1 MNDALWLIPW
11 MIQMS
16 KYALYYSHLM
26 THKHALPRWQSEERF
41 HQGMHNFPFKTDK
54 EFQLAIFLDEDRFRV
69 AKDGNHLLN
78 YSFKS
83 VQSTQLRVS
92 SSHPIYEKLTG
103 FKIFAKNGLDIIVS
117 YVDYFSIKQND
128 SKFYEMF
135 SNMNFI

>member
-1 MNDALWLIPW
+1 
-11 MIQMS
+11 
-16 KYALYYSHLM
+16 
-26 THKHALPRWQSEERF
+26 
-41 HQGMHNFPFKTDK
+41 MHNFPFKTDK

-78 YSFKS
+78 YPFKS